1 MKSHFPWHLR
11 PLAPS
16 YSVSATAVFF
26 PGKRKEGVPPPKK
39 NNEILESWEERM
51 VTRQL
56 HLEGGCLDRSCSEA
70 RKGGSLLE
78 VSGGHT
84 RRPKLQQLREAGR
97 VYVWQGSVGTFFLAK
112 PAFLL

>member
-1 MKSHFPWHLR
+1 
-11 PLAPS
+11 
-16 YSVSATAVFF
+16 
-26 PGKRKEGVPPPKK
+26 
-39 NNEILESWEERM
+39 M

-56 HLEGGCLDRSCSEA
+56 HLGGGGLDRSCSEA

-84 RRPKLQQLREAGR
+84 RRPKLQQLHEAGR
-97 VYVWQGSVGTFFLAK
+97 VYVWQGSVGTFFPAK